1 VGEPCTSRENFS
13 GYEKYWD
20 NIVHGELEQ
29 ANPLKM
35 ALEDNGFQ
43 AVRILVPNQVF
54 FFEWRVAR
62 VGDNHPDT

>member
-1 VGEPCTSRENFS
+1 
-13 GYEKYWD
+13 
-20 NIVHGELEQ
+20 VHGELEQ